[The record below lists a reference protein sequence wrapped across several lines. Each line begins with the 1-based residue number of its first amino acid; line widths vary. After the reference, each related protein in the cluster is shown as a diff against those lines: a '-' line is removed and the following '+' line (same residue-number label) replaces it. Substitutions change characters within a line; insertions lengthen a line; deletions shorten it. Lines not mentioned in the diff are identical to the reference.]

1 VSRTLAAARLFAGAL
16 LLALL
21 SARDGAAQE
30 ATARKPRP
38 FPALFGPT
46 EAELNRPRRLY
57 LSCSIYDAADDNT
70 FLSNDTDVLDPTLQS
85 NRWYTGANVSLAYT
99 SKPRRN
105 QFSLNL
111 SSAGRYY
118 SDLHEVVTTR
128 HNGAFA
134 LDVQPA
140 LDWRVQLSGTA
151 SYSPYY
157 DVVLGPTGQTLWSAD
172 NPPVSEDASVSKQ
185 HSMQYGSFVG
195 VTHNFT
201 AGTILALNYG
211 MRYRQVLSVSG
222 ADMDTQRAGFQFTHA
237 IAKDVAVKVGYAYG
251 LSTTGDPQAL
261 PIRNNDLDIGL
272 NYGKTFAPSVRT
284 SLAFTTGSTI
294 VSAADGQHFRV
305 TGSGRLMRRLSPSWT
320 AMLAYDRGLQVPDG
334 ATRPFFSD
342 TLTGSLGGYLGR
354 RLNVRLQP
362 TYSHGVVGLGGDANP
377 YNAWTNTSRV
387 EFALSRRVALYGEH
401 FLYRYR
407 FATAAGLPAQ
417 LMPSVDRQGARV
429 GLTLWAPIVR

>member
-1 VSRTLAAARLFAGAL
+1 MPRTLAAARLFAGAL

-21 SARDGAAQE
+21 SARGSAAQE
-30 ATARKPRP
+30 ATSRKPRP

-46 EAELNRPRRLY
+46 ESELNRPRRLY

-85 NRWYTGANVSLAYT
+85 NRWYSGMNVSLAYT

-111 SSAGRYY
+111 SSAARYY

-134 LDVQPA
+134 FDLQPA

-157 DVVLGPTGQTLWSAD
+157 DVVLGPTAQTLWAAD
-172 NPPVSEDASVSKQ
+172 AAPVSEDASVSKQ
-185 HSMQYGSFVG
+185 HSMQYGSFLG
-195 VTHNFT
+195 VTHNFSPE
-201 AGTILALNYG
+201 TILAMNYG
-211 MRYRQVLSVSG
+211 VRYRQVFEG
-222 ADMDTQRAGFQFTHA
+222 ADMETQRAGFQFTHA
-237 IAKDVAVKVGYAYG
+237 IAKDVGVKIGYAYG
-251 LSTTGDPQAL
+251 LSTFGGGSAR

-284 SLAFTTGSTI
+284 SLSFTSGSTI

-305 TGSGRLMRRLSPSWT
+305 TGSARLMRRLSPTWT
-320 AMLAYDRGLQVPDG
+320 ASAAYDRGLQVPDG

-342 TLTGSLGGYLGR
+342 TVTGSLGGYLGR
-354 RLNVRLQP
+354 RTNVRLQP
-362 TYSHGVVGLGGDANP
+362 TYSHGVVGLGGEANP
-377 YNAWTNTSRV
+377 YNAYTNTSRI
-387 EFALSRRVALYGEH
+387 EFALSRRLALYGEH
-401 FLYRYR
+401 FFYRYR
-407 FATAAGLPAQ
+407 FASAAGLPVQ